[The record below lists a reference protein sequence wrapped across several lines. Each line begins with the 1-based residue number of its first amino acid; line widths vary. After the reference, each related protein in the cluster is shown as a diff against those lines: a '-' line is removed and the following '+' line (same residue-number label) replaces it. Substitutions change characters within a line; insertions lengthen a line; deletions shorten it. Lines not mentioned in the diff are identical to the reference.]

1 MRSDHERNMRNRTTI
16 VLPGPLKQRAV
27 ARAREQG
34 ISFGEFVRRAVEKM
48 LAAPPRG
55 TGRKK
60 TGDPFWDNLE
70 FYEGGPADLSTRHD
84 KRLYR
89 GDNRLVQR
97 AAPQNEGAIDWLLA
111 CPEKDFFVP
120 IDSESTDAL

>member
-1 MRSDHERNMRNRTTI
+1 MPERTTV

-48 LAAPPRG
+48 LSAPPRG

-60 TGDPFWDNLE
+60 TGDPFWDNLKV
-70 FYEGGPADLSTRHD
+70 YRGGPADVSIRHD
-84 KRLYR
+84 DYLY
-89 GDNRLVQR
+89 GS
-97 AAPQNEGAIDWLLA
+97 
-111 CPEKDFFVP
+111 K
-120 IDSESTDAL
+120 S